1 MKSPTYQTALISF
14 IAAVVLFLVATWFED
29 DSRWLPP
36 QGTERIDTSLQ
47 STRPDTPVR
56 VATDVLSCSQAEAKL
71 QASVDSAQYC
81 SIDDDCTLFDY
92 GYPIQCLTS
101 VAKLEITALR
111 LEYRKYEDSCAYRVY
126 YDCPSGEME
135 RQAVCRNNRCTVEL
149 ISNDPLQDATLQHLG
164 IKDP

>member
-1 MKSPTYQTALISF
+1 MKSPSFQTALISVVV
-14 IAAVVLFLVATWFED
+14 AVVLWLAATWFED

-36 QGTERIDTSLQ
+36 AALSEIDTSLQ
-47 STRPDTPVR
+47 TPRQDTPVR
-56 VATDVLSCSQAEAKL
+56 VDTDVLSCSQAEANL
-71 QASVDSAQYC
+71 QAKVNSAEYC

-101 VAKLEITALR
+101 VAKTEITALR
-111 LEYRKYEDSCAYRVY
+111 LEYRKYEESCAYRVY

-135 RQAVCRNNRCTVEL
+135 RQAVCRDNQCTVEL

>member
-1 MKSPTYQTALISF
+1 MKSSSYQTALISI
-14 IAAVVLFLVATWFED
+14 IAAVVLFLGATWFED
-29 DSRWLPP
+29 ESRWLPP
-36 QGTERIDTSLQ
+36 EGAEQIDTSLQ
-47 STRPDTPVR
+47 SARPDTPVR
-56 VATDVLSCSQAEAKL
+56 VATDVLSCSQAEATL
-71 QASVDSAQYC
+71 QSRVNGAQYC
-81 SIDDDCTLFDY
+81 SIDNDCTLFDY

-135 RQAVCRNNRCTVEL
+135 RQAVCNNSRCTVEL
-149 ISNDPLQDATLQHLG
+149 VSIDPLQDATLQHLG